1 MPLVWRVSPPVRLP
15 IDGGGGGGSKYTDN
29 ILQYIDSSYKDKG
42 VSQTN
47 LYVENG
53 CISRDVE
60 YEMQYDVPVSCIN

>member
-15 IDGGGGGGSKYTDN
+15 IDGGGWSKYTDN
-29 ILQYIDSSYKDKG
+29 ILQYIDTSYKHKG

-60 YEMQYDVPVSCIN
+60 YEMQ